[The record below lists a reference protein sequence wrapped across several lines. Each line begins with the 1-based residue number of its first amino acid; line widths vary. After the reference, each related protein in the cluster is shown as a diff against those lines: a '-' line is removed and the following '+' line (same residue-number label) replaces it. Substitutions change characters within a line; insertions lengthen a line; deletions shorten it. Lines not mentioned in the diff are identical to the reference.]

1 MLLSSLGG
9 ETDAALFGAVVA
21 GDVLDD
27 GAPVGCEVL
36 AMALELHRLGADVAA
51 GLEACRPAAP
61 RVELDERGAGEELD
75 AAHAEWAE
83 LRPRVLRGCA
93 MIDALALVGEAT
105 RAEAAARRAMER
117 ALERHGAARAAGART
132 AELMREVLRG

>member
-1 MLLSSLGG
+1 MLLSSLAD

-51 GLEACRPAAP
+51 GLTAWRPGEP
-61 RVELDERGAGEELD
+61 WELWLD

-83 LRPRVLRGCA
+83 LRPRVLRGFA

-117 ALERHGAARAAGART
+117 ALERHGAARAAGVRT
-132 AELMREVLRG
+132 AILMREVLRG

>member
-51 GLEACRPAAP
+51 GLEAWRP
-61 RVELDERGAGEELD
+61 GEPWEIWLD

>member
-51 GLEACRPAAP
+51 GLTAWRPGEP
-61 RVELDERGAGEELD
+61 WELWLD

-117 ALERHGAARAAGART
+117 ALERHGAARAAGVRT
-132 AELMREVLRG
+132 AILMREVLRG

>member
-51 GLEACRPAAP
+51 GLSLWRPGEP
-61 RVELDERGAGEELD
+61 WELWLD

-93 MIDALALVGEAT
+93 MIAALALVGEAM
-105 RAEAAARRAMER
+105 RAEMAARRAMER